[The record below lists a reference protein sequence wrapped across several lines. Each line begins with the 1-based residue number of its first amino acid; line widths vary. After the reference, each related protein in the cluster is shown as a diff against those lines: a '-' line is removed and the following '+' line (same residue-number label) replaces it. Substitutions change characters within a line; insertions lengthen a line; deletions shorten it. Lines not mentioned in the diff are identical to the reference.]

1 MILHEALATNH
12 IDFIHQPRPKERAP
26 EPLSKDARV
35 SKDGRKRDRTR
46 SHPSRRPR
54 EERSLLRMR
63 SDCLISTVRC
73 DWFHGIDRL
82 VASAFRIGV
91 VIAAA
96 SIGAATG
103 HAQVETNDPG
113 VVSGALARIKTTG
126 TVRLGYRDASIPFSY
141 LDRSG
146 RPIGYSIDICNAIV
160 EEIGRLLDREDLKV
174 DFVKV
179 TSETRLQAIVNDT
192 IDLECGSTTNNLERR
207 KLVDF
212 SPMIFVSGTKIMV
225 PVGTVW
231 RDFRDLKGR
240 KVVVTRGTTNAQA
253 LKALDQKFKLG
264 ITLLESPDHE
274 ESYRMLADG
283 DADAFATDD
292 ILLYGLIAQHRSQSR
307 FKVAGEFLSY
317 DPYGIAFRRNEPDL
331 HASVERAVRNLV
343 IARDINAIY
352 AKWFESRLPN
362 GERFNIPMSPQLEES
377 FKVLGEGSEPN

>member
-1 MILHEALATNH
+1 MILREAFATSLLVSMAPLLRGE
-12 IDFIHQPRPKERAP
+12 IMLQLERVPVVWKRRRVGKAKRAHQRPQRGGHGAQERAFAHPTSDSNRP
-26 EPLSKDARV
+26 ERA
-35 SKDGRKRDRTR
+35 
-46 SHPSRRPR
+46 
-54 EERSLLRMR
+54 
-63 SDCLISTVRC
+63 
-73 DWFHGIDRL
+73 L
-82 VASAFRIGV
+82 VTSAFRIGV

-113 VVSGALARIKTTG
+113 IVSGTLARIKTTG

-192 IDLECGSTTNNLERR
+192 IDLECCSTTNNLERR

-212 SPMIFVSGTKIMV
+212 SPMIFVSGTKIMA
-225 PVGTVW
+225 PVGTVR

-240 KVVVTRGTTNAQA
+240 KVVVTQGTTNAQA

-264 ITLLESPDHE
+264 ITLLEMPSHE
-274 ESYRMLADG
+274 DTYRLLADR
-283 DADAFATDD
+283 DADAFPTAD
-292 ILLYGLIAQHRSQSR
+292 ILLHALIAQHPSQSR
-307 FKVAGEFLSY
+307 FKVVREFLPSS
-317 DPYGIAFRRNEPDL
+317 PSAIPSRPNQPPL
-331 HASVERAVRNLV
+331 HE
-343 IARDINAIY
+343 
-352 AKWFESRLPN
+352 
-362 GERFNIPMSPQLEES
+362 
-377 FKVLGEGSEPN
+377 